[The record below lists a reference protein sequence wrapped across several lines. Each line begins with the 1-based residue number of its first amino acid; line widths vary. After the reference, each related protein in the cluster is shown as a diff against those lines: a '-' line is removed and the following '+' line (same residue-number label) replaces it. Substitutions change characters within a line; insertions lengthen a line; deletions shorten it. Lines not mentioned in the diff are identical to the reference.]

1 MNASNGGEPGL
12 APVIPLFV
20 GSVAS
25 HAVREAATPERG
37 PERASESDR
46 SWHPTWVNDDDNGR
60 GNDSGVGHDGD
71 PEYDACGAIEREP
84 FDELRNRAESTLLKR
99 LRTRQLSVAEARA
112 VVAERDLC
120 RDDVDDVIEAFCR
133 RGYLDD
139 ARLAEQL
146 VYAGVDR
153 RGQGRRAIGLTLT
166 KRGIPRDIA
175 DAALATL
182 PDDDADRALEF
193 ARTRARGMTGLD
205 RSTAERRLAGQLSR
219 RGYGSVALS
228 AARQALDELSGGR
241 RSVRFD

>member
-1 MNASNGGEPGL
+1 MNDKNGGEPEL

-20 GSVAS
+20 GSATRPAARAGEMPVSPAS
-25 HAVREAATPERG
+25 WN
-37 PERASESDR
+37 S
-46 SWHPTWVNDDDNGR
+46 TWADDTDDEHGEY
-60 GNDSGVGHDGD
+60 DE
-71 PEYDACGAIEREP
+71 PAYDACGAIEREI
-84 FDELRNRAESTLLKR
+84 AESTLLKR

-112 VVAERDLC
+112 VVAERDLG
-120 RDDVDDVIEAFCR
+120 RDEVDDLLDAFRR

-146 VYAGVDR
+146 VYSGVDR
-153 RGQGRRAIGLTLT
+153 RGQGRRAIGQTLA
-166 KRGIPRDIA
+166 KRGIPRDVA

-182 PDDDADRALEF
+182 PDDDAERALEF
-193 ARTRARGMTGLD
+193 ARSRAKGMTGLD
-205 RSTAERRLAGQLSR
+205 RATAERRLAGQLSR